1 MRLSY
6 QPDGYRCP
14 FCRVA
19 AGEDL
24 RDDFTNQA
32 DVIFRDD
39 VVTAFISS
47 AWWPANP
54 GHVLVVPNDHVEN
67 VYDIPDAVL
76 AAVQVI
82 GKRIGLALVET
93 YDYDGTSF
101 RQHNGPGGDQEVW
114 HYHLHVFPRY
124 RGDDLYVRTME
135 RRDTTP
141 WSANPTHGSCVITLN
156 SSDKDRLFTR
166 RSGTTKRSAIGR
178 QVAKESRRRDRSHTD
193 YQMNLQPGHDWHYI
207 DGGWSEPRVPT
218 WII

>member
-82 GKRIGLALVET
+82 GKRIALALVET

-141 WSANPTHGSCVITLN
+141 VERKPYARKLRHHLE
-156 SSDKDRLFTR
+156 
-166 RSGTTKRSAIGR
+166 
-178 QVAKESRRRDRSHTD
+178 Q
-193 YQMNLQPGHDWHYI
+193 Q
-207 DGGWSEPRVPT
+207 
-218 WII
+218 